1 MNNDGILNKLFLFL
15 RNTAVLKRVLIA
27 IAVVL
32 LLVLVPSLILLSKNN
47 FKVVQKPLDKT
58 WEMVVSFDTNSE
70 KLTLKKLNLLDKK
83 VKQDNRSAGFSL
95 YELIMYDGSNEAIY
109 RTKINITTALLW
121 DMSIEPP
128 ASGSANPPPPE
139 KLETVLY
146 VPFLDKGVKILIKKN
161 NEEILRV
168 DLPKKTGFNYPII
181 PKVFAQDANQACSPL
196 VVAFVSDGYT
206 DFNKFHQD
214 IDAFKQVFF
223 STEPYPSQNIFD
235 FRVVDNS
242 QSLGCKSTRS
252 LNCINNPAVV
262 QVANSAHPDAS
273 KVIVL
278 VNMPIPSGGPLG
290 VTSGIG
296 GNIAV
301 FPNNDGNITNNTR
314 IVAAHE
320 FLGHAVGL
328 LYDRYVSASSS
339 YGKISGT
346 TRSNCTDNSV
356 GEIFWQGAGSTG
368 VFKGCGNKNNY
379 APTELTCSSRNSAL
393 LSGGNS
399 TTIMSAVGCAST
411 LTFDSVEQYWIRTQ
425 VLPLYCGG
433 TAGGGIDGGAT
444 TTTTTTSG
452 GTTGGGNPQTPLL
465 QGTVY
470 TDLNGNSVP
479 DTGEGYQGAVVTITG
494 PFNGSAT
501 TNNQGK
507 FSFPSLPIGN
517 YTISVVAG
525 SVSFNPSSSF
535 PMAANM
541 IRTADFAI
549 SQGTSGGGGGGTG
562 STCGNGSC
570 EQGETNISCPSDC
583 NTTTGGGTG
592 GGTTG
597 GGATGGGTGTGGN
610 TGTTGPT
617 PTPYTTANCVFDPN
631 CGLNGDKSGIQVCN
645 LKCTV
650 ISK

>member
-1 MNNDGILNKLFLFL
+1 MSSDGILNKFFLSL
-15 RNTAVLKRVLIA
+15 RNLSVLKRVLIA
-27 IAVVL
+27 TAVVL
-32 LLVLVPSLILLSKNN
+32 LLVLIPSLFLLSKNN
-47 FKVVQKPLDKT
+47 SKVVQKPLDKT

-70 KLTLKKLNLLDKK
+70 KLVLKKLNLLDKK
-83 VKQDNRSAGFSL
+83 IKQDNRSAGFSL
-95 YELIMYDGSNEAIY
+95 YELVMYDGNNEAIY

-128 ASGSANPPPPE
+128 ASGSASPPPPPE
-139 KLETVLY
+139 NLETVLY
-146 VPFLDKGVKILIKKN
+146 IPFLDKGVKIIIKKN
-161 NEEILRV
+161 NEEILQV
-168 DLPKKTGFNYPII
+168 DLPKKTGFNFPGIS
-181 PKVFAQDANQACSPL
+181 KVFAQDANQTCSPL

-206 DFNKFHQD
+206 DFNQFHQD

-278 VNMPIPSGGPLG
+278 VNMLIPSGGPLG

-301 FPNNDGNITNNTR
+301 FPNNGGNITNNTR

-328 LYDRYVSASSS
+328 LYDRYVSASLA

-346 TRSNCTDNSV
+346 TRSNCTDNSA

-379 APTELTCSSRNSAL
+379 APTELTCSSRNPAL

-433 TAGGGIDGGAT
+433 TPGTVTTPPPDTTTTTTIPPASSLPLIQGTVYIDSNGNNKLDSGEVGYQGGATVSITGPTNKTTTTDSQGKYSFPSLPVGDYTISFVAGTINFTSSSPFPVIANTATYVNFGIPPDSSGNST
-444 TTTTTTSG
+444 TTTTTTIPG
-452 GTTGGGNPQTPLL
+452 G
-465 QGTVY
+465 
-470 TDLNGNSVP
+470 
-479 DTGEGYQGAVVTITG
+479 A
-494 PFNGSAT
+494 
-501 TNNQGK
+501 
-507 FSFPSLPIGN
+507 
-517 YTISVVAG
+517 
-525 SVSFNPSSSF
+525 
-535 PMAANM
+535 
-541 IRTADFAI
+541 
-549 SQGTSGGGGGGTG
+549 G
-562 STCGNGSC
+562 STCGNGIC
-570 EQGETNISCPSDC
+570 EPGETSASCPSDC
-583 NTTTGGGTG
+583 
-592 GGTTG
+592 
-597 GGATGGGTGTGGN
+597 GATTGTGGN